1 MRIKL
6 RGKLLL
12 PLFISLLILG
22 VSMYAIINNGL
33 QRLSSEF
40 VAQIGQGKVMEIDAA
55 MEMAAGQAL
64 SVTSLFT
71 GLDIVHQ
78 AYAVALSGNLND
90 EADPRHQEARVLLRR
105 ELEQLL
111 AGYEAFLGQRIKIH
125 FHLPNGRSLVRLWRD
140 HNFRRDGEWIDI
152 SDDIS
157 AFRRTVME
165 VNQNRRMV
173 QGLEIGVGGFDIRT
187 VLPLTSP
194 TGDHLGSVEMLVEF
208 DPILRAA
215 TSGEDQ
221 DLLLFMNAEFAQI
234 AQRLQDRAKHPLVG
248 ENFIQVKGA
257 ESEDTNRLVS
267 ADLLGRAKTGLH
279 VGIEGSQAL
288 IAFPIRDY
296 GDRQIGVMVYVLN
309 IAREQALIQHQNRL
323 LLGLMLAV
331 LVVFVAI
338 SQVTVRSAILK
349 PMHRLLAFSREV
361 GTGNLDDRLGLTNTD
376 EIGEL
381 GRAMEDMQ
389 ARLREIVAKVKAA
402 SDNVAS
408 GGEQLSASA
417 EQMSQGTAEQAA
429 SVEEVSSSMEQ
440 MTANIRQ
447 NADNAAQTEKIAL
460 SAAREAQEGGKA
472 VAQTVSAMK
481 QIAEKIAIIEEI
493 ARQTNLL
500 ALNAAIEAARA
511 GDAGKGFAVVAAEVR
526 KLAERSG
533 AAATEIGE
541 LSSSSVQVAEL
552 AGTMLSKIVPDI
564 QRTAELIQ
572 EINAAGRE
580 QSIGVA
586 QINKAIQQ
594 LDQVIQHNASA
605 AEQTASASEELS
617 SQAAELQDAM
627 GFFKVSDAHFTAR
640 TRTVRAPRANALA
653 LAAG

>member
-1 MRIKL
+1 
-6 RGKLLL
+6 
-12 PLFISLLILG
+12 
-22 VSMYAIINNGL
+22 
-33 QRLSSEF
+33 
-40 VAQIGQGKVMEIDAA
+40 MEIDAA

-71 GLDIVHQ
+71 RLDAVQQ
-78 AYAVALSGNLND
+78 AYAIALAGNLDD
-90 EADPRHQEARVLLRR
+90 EADPMHQEARVMLRR
-105 ELEQLL
+105 NLGQLL
-111 AGYEAFLGQRIKIH
+111 AGYEDFLGERIKIH

-157 AFRRTVME
+157 AFRRTVMD

-194 TGDHLGSVEMLVEF
+194 AGEHLGSVEMLVEF

-215 TSGEDQ
+215 TSGEGQ

-234 AQRLQDRAKHPLVG
+234 AQQLQDRAKHPLVG
-248 ENFIQVKGA
+248 QNFIQVKGA
-257 ESEDTNRLVS
+257 ESVDINRLVS
-267 ADLLGRAKTGLH
+267 ADLLDQAKTGLR
-279 VGIEGSQAL
+279 VAIEGSQAL
-288 IAFPIRDY
+288 IAFPIHDY

-309 IAREQALIQHQNRL
+309 IDKEQALIQRQNHL
-323 LLGLMLAV
+323 LLGLMLMV
-331 LVVFVAI
+331 LFVFAAI
-338 SQVTVRSAILK
+338 SQVTVRAAILK
-349 PMHRLLAFSREV
+349 PMQRLLEFSREV
-361 GTGNLDDRLGLTNTD
+361 GAGNLSVRLGIDNSD
-376 EIGEL
+376 EIGSL
-381 GRAMEDMQ
+381 GMALESMQ
-389 ARLREIVAKVKAA
+389 AKLREIVAKVKAA

-408 GGEQLSASA
+408 GSEQLSASA
-417 EQMSQGTAEQAA
+417 EQMSQGNAEQAA

-460 SAAREAQEGGKA
+460 TAAREAQEGGKA

-481 QIAEKIAIIEEI
+481 QIAEKINIIEEI

-533 AAATEIGE
+533 AAAQEISD
-541 LSSSSVQVAEL
+541 LSLSSVQVAEQ
-552 AGTMLSKIVPDI
+552 AGAMLVKIVPDI

-572 EINAAGRE
+572 QINAAGRE
-580 QSIGVA
+580 QSIGVE
-586 QINKAIQQ
+586 QINTAIQQ

-617 SQAAELQDAM
+617 SQAEELQSTMDFFAVSEIRSDIGEPTIREIPATDAADH
-627 GFFKVSDAHFTAR
+627 GIVNKAS
-640 TRTVRAPRANALA
+640 
-653 LAAG
+653 AAVPFSNNTDPEQHHRPERRIS